1 MIVEQSFSSLLA
13 DMEKAAD
20 TQTLCGNFLR
30 IVEIFKLL
38 KVIHFYGG
46 ITTLYCNNFLLI
58 FK

>member
-1 MIVEQSFSSLLA
+1 MMVEQSLFSLLA
-13 DMEKAAD
+13 DMEEAAD

-30 IVEIFKLL
+30 IVEIFELL